1 MKALLK
7 LSFVSALILT
17 GGTLFA
23 ASFTDANHVYVDQ
36 KETVNEPMYFGED
49 VKIVEKANE
58 ILQKSVMALDN
69 IMDDPENSIPTSL
82 ISQSEGMVIFPRALK
97 IAFGA
102 VGGQGARGIAM
113 IRQDDGSWS
122 NPFFVSLGEASVG
135 IQIGVQKSD
144 IVLLFKNKNDVIAID
159 EADIMLGAGVGVAA
173 GPVSKE
179 ATSNTDIRFDAKI
192 YSYQKSKGLFAG
204 VNLNGGVLSCID
216 AFNETLYCMGN
227 ADTNDIF
234 MEIDAPF
241 NDQVKVLIDTIEMY
255 EE

>member
-1 MKALLK
+1 MKTLLK

-23 ASFTDANHVYVDQ
+23 ALITDAGND
-36 KETVNEPMYFGED
+36 PMYFGED

-58 ILQKSVMALDN
+58 TLQNSVMALDN

-82 ISQSEGMVIFPRALK
+82 ISQSEGIVIFPRALK
-97 IAFGA
+97 IAFGT

-113 IRQDDGSWS
+113 IRQEDGSWS

-144 IVLLFKNKNDVIAID
+144 LVLLFKNKNDVMAID
-159 EADIMLGAGVGVAA
+159 EADIMLGTGVGVAA
-173 GPVSKE
+173 GPVSRE
-179 ATSNTDIRFDAKI
+179 ATSNTDINFDAEI

-204 VNLNGGVLSCID
+204 VNLSGGVLSSND
-216 AFNETLYCMGN
+216 TFNETIYCMGN

-234 MEIDAPF
+234 MEIEAPF
-241 NDQVKVLIDTIEMY
+241 NDEVKVLIEAIDMY
-255 EE
+255 SE